1 MTSIK
6 ANFVMAAAGLALA
19 TLASTVGLARSADSG
34 AGQRPPNVP
43 ANYVLTPYGYV
54 APQDIVQLRKGETV
68 AMRQARRRA
77 SGDVVPGECSS
88 PRFSTTGVKFEARGS
103 RRSVRAY
110 TMHYLANAAVNFP
123 RDYQTIQVT
132 TDVVVP
138 PPPTSELESIL
149 YLVTGLHD
157 TKDLSGP
164 MVQSVVSW
172 KMMGFFPGWTASN
185 WFDSEDDD
193 CFYYSRPVS
202 VTPGQTLRQTIE
214 ARQNNG
220 KHEIQASVIDLESN
234 TPVAQTTFMPPSFNP
249 DEIVNIGMWGIV
261 SDCDRMPAGGE
272 IRYPNISANLTISGE
287 KENITDKITV
297 RPATK
302 HICDIALTLDE

>member
-138 PPPTSELESIL
+138 P
-149 YLVTGLHD
+149 H
-157 TKDLSGP
+157 
-164 MVQSVVSW
+164 Q
-172 KMMGFFPGWTASN
+172 
-185 WFDSEDDD
+185 
-193 CFYYSRPVS
+193 
-202 VTPGQTLRQTIE
+202 
-214 ARQNNG
+214 
-220 KHEIQASVIDLESN
+220 QASLNQFCIWSPGCM
-234 TPVAQTTFMPPSFNP
+234 TPKTFPDPWCNP
-249 DEIVNIGMWGIV
+249 WCPG
-261 SDCDRMPAGGE
+261 R
-272 IRYPNISANLTISGE
+272 
-287 KENITDKITV
+287 
-297 RPATK
+297 
-302 HICDIALTLDE
+302 